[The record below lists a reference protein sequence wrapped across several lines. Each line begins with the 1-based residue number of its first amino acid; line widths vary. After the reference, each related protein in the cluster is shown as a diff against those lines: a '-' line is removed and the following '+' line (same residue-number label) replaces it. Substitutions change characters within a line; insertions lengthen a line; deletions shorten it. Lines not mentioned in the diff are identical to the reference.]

1 MAGSEQRTAQWL
13 GYAGLL
19 PFLGLALALAA
30 DIRLPGINPATA
42 LTTYA
47 AIILSF
53 LGGVSW
59 GLAVAGAVPTAAER
73 RDLFLASVLPALI
86 GWAAVLLPFVTGI
99 WILVLAFGGVYL
111 HDRRV
116 GARGRYPTWFMTLRR
131 VLTSVAVACMVTAGL
146 TV

>member
-19 PFLGLALALAA
+19 PFIGLALAVVADIQLPRVDPAIALAA
-30 DIRLPGINPATA
+30 
-42 LTTYA
+42 YA
-47 AIILSF
+47 ALILSF

-59 GLAVAGAVPTAAER
+59 GLAVAGPGPTATER
-73 RDLFLASVLPALI
+73 RHLFLMSVLPALI

-116 GARGRYPTWFMTLRR
+116 GARGHYPTWFMTLRR